1 MEKKMIGAIIGL
13 VYATVVL
20 AGIIGHFANV
30 LATYESEQQDV
41 VTNSEYPSVVTNNG
55 GIQFQMAAGYEV
67 LHCTAIAAQAA
78 MEHQGYRVSAAEIAA
93 ATCIPGSDCDKLGR
107 YMHNTADI
115 ALEQAGND
123 NMQRNLSHAT
133 TIEDLVSEM
142 VASQATAA
150 IVSVDVPRYYHAV
163 AVVIE
168 ADGSWRVIDAAMTT
182 TLLYGGQN
190 YAKINAWEGQLR
202 RGQNWYFTSTPQ
214 M

>member
-1 MEKKMIGAIIGL
+1 MENKIITIVSGL
-13 VYATVVL
+13 LYAATILV
-20 AGIIGHFANV
+20 GIICHMEY
-30 LATYESEQQDV
+30 LESLIEVEPPAV
-41 VTNSEYPSVVTNNG
+41 VTNDG
-55 GIQFQMAAGYEV
+55 GIEFHMAKNYEAP
-67 LHCTAIAAQAA
+67 HCTAIAAKAA
-78 MEHQGYRVSAAEIAA
+78 MAHQGYSVNAAAIAA
-93 ATCIPGSDCDKLGR
+93 ATCLPNTDCDKLGR
-107 YMHNTADI
+107 YMHNAADI

-182 TLLYGGQN
+182 TLVFGGQD